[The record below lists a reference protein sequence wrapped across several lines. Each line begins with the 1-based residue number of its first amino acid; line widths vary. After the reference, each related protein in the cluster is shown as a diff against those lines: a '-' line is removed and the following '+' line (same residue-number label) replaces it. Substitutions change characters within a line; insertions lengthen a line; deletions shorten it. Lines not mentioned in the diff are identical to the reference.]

1 MPARMPALPVKRVAW
16 LLPRALVHPGEAGLE
31 RIDAGALSFQGGQ
44 QFPVI
49 GVQLLQDG
57 QVVGV
62 QVVPGG
68 EHLSAEIRPAHQV
81 GLGCLWA
88 EKLFQQQNRRADCA
102 GDSRPALARDSPS
115 RSDWGVEV
123 CVHRDWILATGL
135 VTGYWSL
142 VTGDWLLATGDV
154 GCRITRLWT

>member
-62 QVVPGG
+62 QVVSGG

-81 GLGCLWA
+81 GLGCLGT
-88 EKLFQQQNRRADCA
+88 EKLLQQQKRRADCA

-115 RSDWGVEV
+115 GSDWGVEV
-123 CVHRDWILATGL
+123 GVHSDWQLVTGNWLL
-135 VTGYWSL
+135 VTGY
-142 VTGDWLLATGDV
+142 
-154 GCRITRLWT
+154 